1 MGTEQVAKRLS
12 AVQIKALKADG
23 KRIVCL
29 TAYDYP
35 SALVCDEAGVDIVL
49 VGDSLANVIHGRPT
63 TLAVTMDDMLYHTAI
78 VDRALKRAMLVGD
91 MPFLS
96 FSLGETEAVRNAGEF
111 ISQGGA
117 QGVKLEWQPGI
128 DGRVKAITD
137 AGIPVMG
144 HLGLTP
150 QAIHRLGGF
159 HVQGRDAVQADEM
172 LVEAL
177 KIERAGAFAIVLELI
192 PAELAAR
199 ITETVSIPTIG
210 IGAGPNTDG
219 QILVF
224 HDMLNMLPGKK
235 LKHVKRY
242 LNGFELMTKAV
253 EGYATEVRSGKF
265 PGEEHSF
272 Q

>member
-1 MGTEQVAKRLS
+1 MGTQQSTERLT
-12 AVQIKALKADG
+12 AVQILG
-23 KRIVCL
+23 KKTRGERIVCL

-35 SALVCDEAGVDIVL
+35 SALVCDEAGVDLVL

-96 FSLGETEAVRNAGEF
+96 FSLGEAEAVRNAGAFVSE
-111 ISQGGA
+111 GGA

-128 DGRVKAITD
+128 DRICKAVTD

-144 HLGLTP
+144 HIGLTP

-159 HVQGRDAVQADEM
+159 RVQGRDAAQAELM
-172 LVEAL
+172 LAEAEKL
-177 KIERAGAFAIVLELI
+177 ERAGAFAIVLELI

-199 ITETVSIPTIG
+199 ITEAVAIPTVG
-210 IGAGPNTDG
+210 IGAGPHTDG
-219 QILVF
+219 QILVL
-224 HDMLNMLPGKK
+224 HDMLHLLPGKK

-242 LNGFELMTKAV
+242 MDGFEAMTAAV
-253 EGYATEVRSGKF
+253 KEYAAEVRDGKF
-265 PGEEHSF
+265 PDSEHSF
-272 Q
+272 S

>member
-1 MGTEQVAKRLS
+1 M
-12 AVQIKALKADG
+12 KAEK

-29 TAYDYP
+29 TAYDYA
-35 SALVCDEAGVDIVL
+35 SARVCDEAEVDIVL

-63 TLAVTMDDMLYHTAI
+63 TCAVTMEEMLYHTAI

-96 FSLGETEAVRNAGEF
+96 FSLGEIEAVRNAGDF
-111 ISQGGA
+111 VSKGGA

-128 DGRVKAITD
+128 HQTVKAITD
-137 AGIPVMG
+137 VGIPVMG

-150 QAIHRLGGF
+150 QAIHRLGKYR
-159 HVQGRDAVQADEM
+159 VQGRDAAQAELM
-172 LVEAL
+172 LAEAL

-199 ITETVSIPTIG
+199 ITETISIPTIG
-210 IGAGPNTDG
+210 IGAGPKTDG

-224 HDMLNMLPGKK
+224 HDMLNLLPGKK

-242 LNGFELMTKAV
+242 LNGFEVMTKAV
-253 EGYATEVRSGKF
+253 RAYSGEVRSGDF

>member
-1 MGTEQVAKRLS
+1 MGTEQAARRLS
-12 AVQIKALKADG
+12 AVQIKAMKAEE

-29 TAYDYP
+29 TAYDYA
-35 SALVCDEAGVDIVL
+35 SARVCDEAEVDLVL

-78 VDRALKRAMLVGD
+78 VNRALKRAMLVGD

-96 FSLGETEAVRNAGEF
+96 FSLGEIEAVRNAGYFVSE
-111 ISQGGA
+111 GGA

-128 DGRVKAITD
+128 DRRVKAITD

-150 QAIHRLGGF
+150 QAIHRLGGYK
-159 HVQGRDAVQADEM
+159 VQGRDTAQADEM

-210 IGAGPNTDG
+210 IGAGPHTDG

-242 LNGFELMTKAV
+242 LNGFELMSEAV
-253 EGYATEVRSGKF
+253 RAYSGEVRSGSF

-272 Q
+272 K